1 MSRTWMDEDILN
13 DFEIVEWG
21 CRINGCVCDEAL
33 SSMDWVLRARE
44 MIGEVRGESGRFL
57 RER

>member
-1 MSRTWMDEDILN
+1 
-13 DFEIVEWG
+13 
-21 CRINGCVCDEAL
+21 
-33 SSMDWVLRARE
+33 MDWVLRARE